1 MAKEILPKT
10 WFNRHSTEIAPE
22 LIGCTLVRIIN
33 GIKIYG
39 LIVETE
45 AYSKDDPACHAY
57 KKITNRNKI
66 MFGEAGYVYVYQIY
80 GLHHCF
86 NIVTDKKNIPS
97 AVLLRAVEF
106 QREEFSKFSNF
117 SYEKFHR
124 IGSGPGKLCKI
135 LQIDKTDSE
144 KELSEN
150 SGLFVCKRKL
160 GFTKDLDEKVK
171 NIVQT
176 TRIGITKGLE
186 LNWRWYLKESR
197 SVSVRAPEEGLQID

>member
-1 MAKEILPKT
+1 MAKEILPKS
-10 WFNRHSTEIAPE
+10 WFNRPSTEVAPE

-33 GIKIYG
+33 GIKING

-45 AYSKDDPACHAY
+45 AYSIDDPACHAY

-66 MFGEAGYVYVYQIY
+66 MFGEAGYVYVFQIY

-106 QREEFSKFSNF
+106 QKEDFTKFSNF

-135 LQIDKTDSE
+135 LQIDKNTNE
-144 KELSEN
+144 KELNEK
-150 SGLFVCKRKL
+150 SGIYICKRTSE
-160 GFTKDLDEKVK
+160 FTKTLYQKSK
-171 NIVQT
+171 TIIQT
-176 TRIGITKGLE
+176 SRIGITKGLE
-186 LNWRWYLKESR
+186 LDWRWYLNESR
-197 SVSVRAPEEGLQID
+197 SVSVRAPKERLHII